1 MAVSDTIKKIP
12 MPRKKVTTMANP
24 PVVGVGRVWED
35 RWFGVS
41 SIRECL
47 SMNQEMAVDTANK
60 QVPNIR
66 CVRNFDISIS
76 LIYCLILHTIIMW

>member
-1 MAVSDTIKKIP
+1 
-12 MPRKKVTTMANP
+12 
-24 PVVGVGRVWED
+24 
-35 RWFGVS
+35 
-41 SIRECL
+41 
-47 SMNQEMAVDTANK
+47 MNQEMAVDTANK